1 MCDVVDSKGID
12 LIRYGQTLIVLDALK
27 GRVFPF
33 INMVFNDLGFSLKK
47 CHKFLLY
54 LIWNLN
60 YKMLCIITLKELEK

>member
-54 LIWNLN
+54 LI
-60 YKMLCIITLKELEK
+60 